1 MKKERATH
9 ALAANRLRI
18 IAGLWRGRRL
28 AFPDSPGLRP
38 TPDRVRETI
47 FNWLAPVI
55 CNARCLDLYCGSGA
69 LGFEALSRGAR
80 SVTFVDNAPQVIAQ
94 LTNNAG
100 LLGCTD
106 AQIIHADALD
116 WLNLQSEDVMSGYD
130 VVFLDPPFRKNLL
143 FDVCKRIEEK
153 QLIKPQGYVYLEAE
167 RNHRLKL
174 PENWSV
180 HRHKKAGKIDFYLCA
195 TQE

>member
-9 ALAANRLRI
+9 AVATNRLRI

-38 TPDRVRETI
+38 TPDRVRETL

-55 CNARCLDLYCGSGA
+55 SKARCLDLYCGSGA

-130 VVFLDPPFRKNLL
+130 IVFLDPPFRKNLL